1 MLSTEKTT
9 AKSLAPEI
17 TPWSV
22 LNSVSIQS
30 MKSEIPKL
38 AGRGEGRTP
47 KFFRDFSYS
56 SNNSFSLLII
66 SGIFLPEVSL

>member
-17 TPWSV
+17 TLGSS

-30 MKSEIPKL
+30 MNSEIPKL
-38 AGRGEGRTP
+38 AGRGAGRTP
-47 KFFRDFSYS
+47 KFFRDFSYLQTTAS
-56 SNNSFSLLII
+56 AC
-66 SGIFLPEVSL
+66 

>member
-1 MLSTEKTT
+1 
-9 AKSLAPEI
+9 
-17 TPWSV
+17 
-22 LNSVSIQS
+22 

-38 AGRGEGRTP
+38 VGRGAGRTP

-66 SGIFLPEVSL
+66 SEIFLPEVSL